1 MDPTDTDD
9 AYALLAKGELIVH
22 ARALQTAAEL
32 GLGDLLAD
40 GPRTAWAL
48 AETAGCEP
56 DALRRLLGLLA
67 GDGVVARMDDDRFEL
82 TRAGGPLRSDHPAS
96 VRSVLAMDSAVA
108 PLVIGA
114 TGHTVATGEPAFPQ
128 ALGRDFY
135 DHLDAHPEQGEI
147 FDGAMDDLTRV
158 VVPGLLAVCGLSG
171 TERIVDVG
179 GGNGTLLTEI
189 LRAYPEAGGTLL
201 ETPRVAETARTR
213 FRNQGTA
220 ERCRAVPG
228 DFFEHVPEG
237 GDVYL
242 LKWVLHNW
250 SDEDALRILCSC
262 RRAMGPG
269 ARLLVIESV
278 LPDGDGPH
286 PSRAMDLAMLVLS
299 GGRER
304 TRGDYA
310 ALLGRA
316 GLRLVS
322 VRDADARYGV
332 IEAVPEE
339 SSSGAEGP
347 SWTYGGPRARG

>member
-1 MDPTDTDD
+1 MDPGETDD

-40 GPRTAWAL
+40 GPHTVGAL
-48 AETAGCEP
+48 AEAAGCEP
-56 DALRRLLGLLA
+56 GALRRLLGLLT
-67 GDGVVARMDDDRFEL
+67 GDGILARVGEDRFEL

-96 VRSVLAMDSAVA
+96 VCSVLAMDGAVA

-114 TGHTVATGEPAFPQ
+114 TGHTLATGEPAFLQ

-135 DHLDAHPEQGEI
+135 DHLDAHPDQGQI
-147 FDGAMDDLTRV
+147 FDRAMDDLTRV
-158 VVPGLLAVCGLSG
+158 VAPGLLAVCGLSG
-171 TERIVDVG
+171 TERVVDVG
-179 GGNGTLLTEI
+179 GGNGTLLAEI
-189 LRAYPEAGGTLL
+189 LRAHPEADGMLL
-201 ETPRVAETARTR
+201 EAPRVAGTARSR
-213 FRNQGTA
+213 FRDQGLA
-220 ERCRAVPG
+220 ERCRVMPG

-250 SDEDALRILCSC
+250 PDEEALRILRSC

-269 ARLLVIESV
+269 ARLLVVESL

-304 TRGDYA
+304 TREDYA

-316 GLRLVS
+316 GLRLES

-332 IEAVPEE
+332 IEAVPE
-339 SSSGAEGP
+339 AEG
-347 SWTYGGPRARG
+347 GP

>member
-1 MDPTDTDD
+1 MDPGDADD

-32 GLGDLLAD
+32 GLGDLLAG
-40 GPRTAWAL
+40 GPRTVGAL
-48 AETAGCEP
+48 AEAAGCEP

-67 GDGVVARMDDDRFEL
+67 GDGVVARVGDDRFEL
-82 TRAGGPLRSDHPAS
+82 TRAGGPLSSDHPAS
-96 VRSVLAMDSAVA
+96 VRSVLAMDGAVA

-128 ALGRDFY
+128 ALGSDFY
-135 DHLDAHPEQGEI
+135 DHLDAHPEQGEV
-147 FDGAMDDLTRV
+147 FDRAMDDLTRV
-158 VVPGLLAVCGLSG
+158 VVPGLLSVCGLSG
-171 TERIVDVG
+171 TERVVDVG
-179 GGNGTLLTEI
+179 GGNGTLLAEI
-189 LRAYPEAGGTLL
+189 LRAHPRAEGVLL
-201 ETPRVAETARTR
+201 ETPRVADTARIR
-213 FRNQGTA
+213 FRDQGTA
-220 ERCRAVPG
+220 ERCRIVPG

-250 SDEDALRILCSC
+250 PDEDALRILRSC

-269 ARLLVIESV
+269 ARLLVVESV

-304 TRGDYA
+304 TRSDYA
-310 ALLGRA
+310 ALFDRA
-316 GLRLVS
+316 GLRLES

-332 IEAVPEE
+332 VEAVPGETVP
-339 SSSGAEGP
+339 GP
-347 SWTYGGPRARG
+347 EKPSRT